1 MRESES
7 WGDVCMCVNVSACVS
22 ESEVRVWYTE
32 KRELMR
38 FLENCVREE
47 VRM

>member
-1 MRESES
+1 MRERVRAGEMC
-7 WGDVCMCVNVSACVS
+7 VCVNVSACVR
-22 ESEVRVWYTE
+22 ESVVRVWYTE